1 MGSFDDLDDQV
12 EQVYASMN
20 AHRAQAALRL
30 GEETSSSEEEDDDAP
45 LHVFNAPVFSK
56 HWEGL
61 GTNLAP
67 SAKSKLRQHLK
78 TTQEA
83 AESAA
88 STPRLPTDIDSV
100 PSTARSTASA
110 QPESAIA
117 SIKAAHAAR
126 SAQLSPRS
134 QVVQSPRGS
143 GAAAVPAAAAP
154 EPAALASAEA
164 ASSSIQLSKE
174 TEVEAEAEAAE
185 VDKKKSA
192 PAQAA
197 EAEKGRKE
205 ERKEGPSES
214 RTRGATGKNDQFG
227 KQEYWDGR
235 FEEEEQ
241 YDWLLTFDQVAA
253 QLLPLLKPYG
263 KAARILMVGC
273 GNSTFSADLYDAGY
287 RNIVNLDYSGVVIAR
302 MHAQH
307 SAARPGMTWQEG
319 DMTKLATSFPLGTLF
334 DVVIDKAAL
343 DALMVDEKSVWSP
356 ADSVVMGADATCL
369 GVRDL
374 LRGKSAEEEA
384 VVAPA
389 PVPAAAAASEKPPSM
404 EALVAAALAAE
415 AAQVAAAAHVKLPGL
430 YVMISFMQP
439 HFRTKYLSGKH
450 ADGLENSREELHSA
464 TGAAA
469 AAKGYVPRY
478 DWHLRHE
485 NIDLA
490 GGSFNHFLYIM
501 YRGRED
507 PMHGPSRVQEW
518 VC

>member
-1 MGSFDDLDDQV
+1 MGSFDDVDDQV

-30 GEETSSSEEEDDDAP
+30 SGEETSSSEEEDDDAP
-45 LHVFNAPVFSK
+45 LHVFSAPVFSK

-61 GTNLAP
+61 GTNLAS

-100 PSTARSTASA
+100 PSTARSTAST

-117 SIKAAHAAR
+117 SIKAAHTAR

-134 QVVQSPRGS
+134 EVVQSPRG
-143 GAAAVPAAAAP
+143 GDAAAVPAAAAP

-174 TEVEAEAEAAE
+174 TEVEAEAAE
-185 VDKKKSA
+185 VKE
-192 PAQAA
+192 PVQ
-197 EAEKGRKE
+197 AEKCRKE
-205 ERKEGPSES
+205 EEEVPSES
-214 RTRGATGKNDQFG
+214 RARGATGKNDQFG

-263 KAARILMVGC
+263 QTARILMVGC

-307 SAARPGMTWQEG
+307 SAARPGMTWLEG
-319 DMTKLATSFPLGTLF
+319 DMTNLAASFPPGTLF
-334 DVVIDKAAL
+334 DVIIDKAAL

-374 LRGKSAEEEA
+374 LRGNSSEGEA

-389 PVPAAAAASEKPPSM
+389 PVPAAATETPPSM

-490 GGSFNHFLYIM
+490 GGSFNHFLYVM
-501 YRGRED
+501 YRGQED
-507 PMHGPSRVQEW
+507 PMHHGPSPSHARE
-518 VC
+518 